1 MSIVT
6 VNKFGNSVGVS
17 DAVQQYVTAAIAEAT
32 GPLIENAGPSIPNGI
47 PQYIDTQG
55 KVVKTTPYSLP
66 TTQGNEGEVLQVD
79 ASGNI
84 VYGAGGGVNPFNQ
97 DLNTFNDVVF
107 NSITTNSVD
116 NVIGPLLIG
125 NNLAPTINIGMRHQ
139 QLI

>member
-32 GPLIENAGPSIPNGI
+32 GPLIENAGPSIPNGV

-79 ASGNI
+79 ATGNI

-97 DLNTFNDVVF
+97 DLNTFNDVSF
-107 NSITTNSVD
+107 NYINTAAVN
-116 NVIGPLLIG
+116 NILGPLLIG
-125 NNLAPTINIGMRHQ
+125 NNITPSISNDGVAVA
-139 QLI
+139 